1 MSNHADKAISIADR
15 VLSLVEDGL
24 RPLERT
30 IAAWPAEFSA
40 IVWETVAD
48 IAARRASELRQK
60 AR

>member
-1 MSNHADKAISIADR
+1 MSNQAEKVISIADR
-15 VLSLVEDGL
+15 VVSLVEDGL

-48 IAARRASELRQK
+48 VAARRASALRQGQ
-60 AR
+60 